1 MIKKKVHLNIIIYAL
16 VIAAAAAMLLFPDI
30 ASQGAYYGI
39 VNSLEI
45 LIPSLFPFMVLT
57 LFLTESSLSER
68 ILKFPSLL
76 LSKLCGIDKKYCSV
90 FMLGMI
96 GGYPAAAKNIA
107 TLCKKGAISHKTSE
121 ILLCFCTNAG
131 PSFLISAVGS
141 KMFLSDSVGAILFIS
156 SLLSSF
162 SLIFVY
168 GKKLNSATALS
179 PSTTAN
185 PPLSTSLVNAV
196 KGSCSA
202 LTTIC
207 SFVIIFSVF
216 IAFVPSFSQNFSL
229 AKALFYGIFEVT
241 TASAYAACELSLLNV
256 LLASAICGWGGL
268 CVMLQICAICSES
281 GISIHRFILSRFLNA
296 ILNVLYTFLLLI
308 AIPINTTQT
317 FISNTASAV
326 PAVFSAPI
334 PALMLLLCCVTFP
347 ICLKKEK
354 TYKFFKK

>member
-1 MIKKKVHLNIIIYAL
+1 MINKKRPLNLVIYAL

-30 ASQGAYYGI
+30 ASQGAYCGI

-76 LSKLCGIDKKYCSV
+76 LSKLCGIDKKYCSI

-96 GGYPAAAKNIA
+96 GGYPSAAKNIS
-107 TLCKKGAISHKTSE
+107 TLCKKGVLSRETSE

-141 KMFLSDSVGAILFIS
+141 KMFLSDSVGAILFVS

-168 GKKLNSATALS
+168 GKRLS
-179 PSTTAN
+179 VSDTPYCTPVSKTQ
-185 PPLSTSLVNAV
+185 LSISLVNAV

-216 IAFVPSFSQNFSL
+216 IAFVPNFSQNFSIT
-229 AKALFYGIFEVT
+229 KALFYGIFEVT

-268 CVMLQICAICSES
+268 CVMLQICAICNEA
-281 GISIHRFILSRFLNA
+281 GISIRRFILSRFLNA

-317 FISNTASAV
+317 FISNTASAA

-347 ICLKKEK
+347 ICLIKRKNL
-354 TYKFFKK
+354 